1 MGLEGPWGPF
11 LRSASRREGQ
21 IRAEAPACHARLAPL
36 RTALLTAF
44 TLLAFAANSLLCR
57 AALGEQRIDPTSF
70 TTVRLVSGALALVLL
85 ARVFGEAR
93 EPGEARS
100 SATSWASGV
109 VLFVYAIAFSL
120 AYVSLNTGTGAL
132 ILFGTVQ
139 VTMIGAALRGGERL
153 GAGQWLGLLAA
164 VAGLVYL
171 VSPGLEAPDPVGA
184 LLMTAS
190 GVAWGLYSLRG
201 RGAKAPVR
209 GTASNFVH
217 SVPLTLVASGAGLS
231 FAHLEPVGVA
241 LAATSGVVTSGLG
254 YALWYRALR
263 GLSTTQASVVQ
274 LLVPVLAAGA
284 GVAFLAEPLST
295 RLVTASG
302 AILGGVAVVV
312 VARGRQ
318 GI

>member
-1 MGLEGPWGPF
+1 M
-11 LRSASRREGQ
+11 
-21 IRAEAPACHARLAPL
+21 

-57 AALGEQRIDPTSF
+57 AALGEGRIDPTSF
-70 TTVRLVSGALALVLL
+70 TTVRLVSGALALVLF
-85 ARVFGEAR
+85 ARVFGERR
-93 EPGEARS
+93 EPGEARGS
-100 SATSWASGV
+100 EGTWTSGV

-120 AYVSLNTGTGAL
+120 AYVTLSTGAGAL
-132 ILFGTVQ
+132 ILFGVVQ

-153 GAGQWLGLLAA
+153 GVAQWLGLLAA
-164 VAGLVYL
+164 IGGLVHL
-171 VSPGLEAPDPVGA
+171 VSPGLEAPDPLGA

-201 RGAKAPVR
+201 RGARAPVR
-209 GTASNFVH
+209 GTAGNFVR
-217 SVPLTLVASGAGLS
+217 SLPLTAAASVAALS
-231 FAHLEPVGVA
+231 FAHLEPAGVA

-263 GLSTTQASVVQ
+263 GLTTTQASVVQ

-284 GVAFLAEPLST
+284 GVAFLSEPLST

-302 AILGGVAVVV
+302 LILGGVAVVV
-312 VARGRQ
+312 LARGRARS
-318 GI
+318 